1 MKRAPKDAKAALVQD
16 ENIASLGMLA
26 AGLAHE
32 INTPVGAIHSNN
44 DILRRAI
51 SKLTTL
57 LEGFSPRNA
66 RQSLELEAILS
77 VLQQTCQVNETATE
91 RIMHVVRN
99 LKDFA
104 RLDEAERKKFNIHEG
119 LESTLGIMQHQF
131 KNRIQLVKKYGDVPE
146 IECSPNALNQ
156 VFMNILVNAAQAIPE
171 RGTITVRTSATET
184 GVEIAISDTG
194 EGIAPENMSR
204 IFDPGFTT
212 KGVGVGTGLGLSICY
227 KIVAAHRGSIDVSSS
242 LGKGSTFT
250 VTIPSNIE
258 KDSNHD
264 RACSSDYSSGG

>member
-1 MKRAPKDAKAALVQD
+1 MKRAAKNTKVSLVQD

-44 DILRRAI
+44 DILLRAI
-51 SKLTTL
+51 NKLRTL
-57 LEGFSPRNA
+57 LEGFSPRSA

-104 RLDEAERKKFNIHEG
+104 RLDEAERKKFNVHEG
-119 LESTLGIMQHQF
+119 LESTLWLMQHQF
-131 KNRIQLVKKYGDVPE
+131 KNRIRLVKEYGDVPE

-156 VFMNILVNAAQAIPE
+156 VFMNLLVNAAQAIPE
-171 RGTITVRTSATET
+171 RGTITVRTRATET

-194 EGIAPENMSR
+194 EGIAPKNMSR

-227 KIVAAHRGSIDVSSS
+227 KIVTAHRGSIDVSST

>member
-194 EGIAPENMSR
+194 EGIGLVAIPLEIALSDLPEYPGKAAFDR
-204 IFDPGFTT
+204 ILLLPITGAQQDVPDLRPGHLRHLFDTNDQRRPRPAGRDCVQT
-212 KGVGVGTGLGLSICY
+212 LMDC
-227 KIVAAHRGSIDVSSS
+227 
-242 LGKGSTFT
+242 
-250 VTIPSNIE
+250 
-258 KDSNHD
+258 
-264 RACSSDYSSGG
+264 